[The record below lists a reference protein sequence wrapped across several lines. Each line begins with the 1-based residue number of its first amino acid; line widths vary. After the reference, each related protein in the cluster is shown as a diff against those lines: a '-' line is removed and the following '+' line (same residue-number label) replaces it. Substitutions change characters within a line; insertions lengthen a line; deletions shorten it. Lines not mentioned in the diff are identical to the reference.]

1 MGGGV
6 GVVVLVAVTLSEVL
20 VDAGGW
26 VAESFCCGV
35 VDVRTRGGGA
45 CKGWHAVPNRIKRQ
59 RREVQILFMGGYC
72 SIKTIAGRFWDIIL
86 TSNL

>member
-6 GVVVLVAVTLSEVL
+6 GVVVLVAVTLNEVL

-26 VAESFCCGV
+26 VAESFCGV
-35 VDVRTRGGGA
+35 VDARTGGGA

-59 RREVQILFMGGYC
+59 RREVQILFMGRYC